1 MVLKAP
7 SMSNCAWE
15 EALEDYLKPFEVDVA
30 KFETTSIGGPLKR
43 SCCSIII

>member
-15 EALEDYLKPFEVDVA
+15 EALEDYLKPFAADVA
-30 KFETTSIGGPLKR
+30 KFESTSIGGPVR
-43 SCCSIII
+43 GSCCSIII